1 MRMPGSKTQ
10 TIWLPLVLIM
20 ILALRSL
27 EAKDKGKPNS
37 LWTTCTI
44 IYIVIKNSRTKHF
57 TKIWEYFHI
66 TGNSYTFV
74 SRTSTCRHIDGY
86 EVPYRC
92 TGGSGG
98 KVCEQECS
106 KWAACIGYGVLRNTD
121 KCILYPSFATPCPE
135 GWSEGKGPVATAVL
149 DLRDGGSSG
158 YCKFKQG

>member
-44 IYIVIKNSRTKHF
+44 IYMTKHF

>member
-27 EAKDKGKPNS
+27 EAKDKGKLNS
-37 LWTTCTI
+37 LWTNCTI
-44 IYIVIKNSRTKHF
+44 IYIKNSRTKHF

-106 KWAACIGYGVLRNTD
+106 KWDACIGYGVLRNTD